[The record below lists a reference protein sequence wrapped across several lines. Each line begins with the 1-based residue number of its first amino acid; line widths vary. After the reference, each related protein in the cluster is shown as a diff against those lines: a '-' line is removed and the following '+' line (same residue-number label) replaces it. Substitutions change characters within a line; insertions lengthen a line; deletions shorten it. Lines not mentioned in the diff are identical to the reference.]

1 MNRFLKV
8 LVVFLGL
15 STINSPQVEAQGCTG
30 RLREALTYKNL
41 NGALTLFQDKKCVLE
56 KKILLWHYMRDGS
69 QEPSFAQYTE
79 FYKAHPSWPWM
90 FKVRR
95 GAESR
100 LQDGTPEKEIL
111 TWFEEG
117 PVKTLEGASALLTIL
132 SKNNPKKAR
141 EKAQE
146 IWQEISLAPEE
157 TTSFLKNFGALV
169 TPEDHLKRARTFLAK
184 GDMAPAKSLIKH
196 VAPTKRPLLEA
207 CVALMSGDKNGRKI
221 YQKIHNTFKD
231 DLDLRLAYLIWL
243 RKTTTLEGA
252 KYLLRHPRL
261 ASYAPAPVW
270 KEAHILLRR
279 ALEKG
284 ERPLAA
290 RLSAMGESTSGED
303 YAQAQWLKGYFALDT
318 SPKEAFQIFEKAGRS
333 MSSPISR
340 ARFAYWSGRALEKS
354 GDPKAAAD
362 WYKKASRFP
371 STFYGQL
378 AAHDL
383 DIALPAPAPLSL
395 TPALLDQFRK
405 DERYRAAQVLF
416 KLGRERDGSDFLFM
430 MIKNTPSLQERL
442 AILKLAAGLSPT
454 QAVGLAKE
462 ASIKGEVYCQEA
474 YPCLGDIHSQA
485 IKEVDPTLLHA
496 VIRKESSFNSRTI
509 SSAGAVGLTQM
520 LPSTAKEVAKKINL
534 PYSEDRLLND
544 DPFNV
549 RVGAR
554 YLQTRL
560 DEFGDNEILALVSYN
575 AGIKYAL
582 EWQTMFGDPR
592 TTADPVEWMEL
603 LPFGETRNYVHRV
616 LEAKWVYERLLP
628 GEHPASSA
636 REVKR
641 KGFGEGLKARVRKNR
656 TKSAD
661 KESSSAKRAP
671 LDRQEKLL
679 KDVSEQR
686 TTPSQK
692 SVQKIK
698 TEKTHKTPT
707 RAQLKSHGRRK
718 EAQKGHSLQGGRPK
732 RHEKGATPKGRP
744 SKERTQSV

>member
-8 LVVFLGL
+8 LLVFLGL
-15 STINSPQVEAQGCTG
+15 IAINSPQVDAQGCTG
-30 RLREALTYKNL
+30 RLREAFTYRNL
-41 NGALTLFQDKKCVLE
+41 NGALSLFEDGQCSLE
-56 KKILLWHYMRDGS
+56 KKILMWHYMRDGS
-69 QEPSFAQYTE
+69 QEPSFSEYTH
-79 FYKAHPSWPWM
+79 FSKNHPTWPWM

-100 LQDGTPEKEIL
+100 IKSTTPEKDIL
-111 TWFEEG
+111 AWFG
-117 PVKTLEGASALLTIL
+117 DNPVKTLEGADALLTIL
-132 SKNNPKKAR
+132 RKNNPKKASA
-141 EKAQE
+141 KAQE
-146 IWQEISLAPEE
+146 LWQEISLSPEE
-157 TTSFLKNFGALV
+157 TASFLKKFGPLL
-169 TPEDHLKRARTFLAK
+169 TPEDHLKRARAFIAK
-184 GDMAPAKSLIKH
+184 GDITPAQTLLSH
-196 VAPTKRPLLEA
+196 VGPSKKPLLEA
-207 CVALMSGDKNGRKI
+207 CIALMGGDKNGRKI
-221 YQKIHNTFKD
+221 YQKVHNTFKQ

-243 RKTTTLEGA
+243 RKTTSLEGA

-261 ASYAPAPVW
+261 ASYAPGPVW

-284 ERPLAA
+284 DRSTAMRLA
-290 RLSAMGESTSGED
+290 AMGESTSGED
-303 YAQAQWLKGYFALDT
+303 YAQAQWLKGYFALEK
-318 SPKEAFQIFEKAGRS
+318 SPKEAFEIFEKAGRA

-340 ARFAYWSGRALEKS
+340 ARFAYWAGRALEKS
-354 GDPKAAAD
+354 GDSTAAAN

-383 DIALPAPAPLSL
+383 DISLPAPAPLSVKSE
-395 TPALLDQFRK
+395 LLGQFRK
-405 DERYRAAQVLF
+405 DERYRAAQILF

-430 MIKNTPSLQERL
+430 MIKNTPSLEERM

-462 ASIKGEVYCQEA
+462 ASMKGEVYCQEA
-474 YPCLGDIHSQA
+474 YPCLGDIHTQA
-485 IKEVDPTLLHA
+485 LQDVSPTLLHA

-560 DEFGDNEILALVSYN
+560 DEFGDNEVLALVSYN

-582 EWQTMFGDPR
+582 EWQEMFGDPR

-616 LEAKWVYERLLP
+616 LEAKWVYERVLP
-628 GEHPASSA
+628 EHRHSDQVRTSKKNTL
-636 REVKR
+636 VK
-641 KGFGEGLKARVRKNR
+641 
-656 TKSAD
+656 D
-661 KESSSAKRAP
+661 
-671 LDRQEKLL
+671 
-679 KDVSEQR
+679 
-686 TTPSQK
+686 
-692 SVQKIK
+692 
-698 TEKTHKTPT
+698 
-707 RAQLKSHGRRK
+707 
-718 EAQKGHSLQGGRPK
+718 
-732 RHEKGATPKGRP
+732 
-744 SKERTQSV
+744 